1 MKPYDVLISDK
12 AQAEMEGIYTY
23 ISETLLS
30 PMAAVNQYERIAE
43 AILSLETMPKRIPLM
58 DDEPER
64 SKGLRLLIVDNY
76 AVVFVVRNETVYVT
90 RVLYSASDLRRRLLE
105 TEPKG
110 AIKIPLLG
118 GVARSDG
125 VVNTL
130 PGEI

>member
-105 TEPKG
+105 T
-110 AIKIPLLG
+110 
-118 GVARSDG
+118 
-125 VVNTL
+125 
-130 PGEI
+130 